1 MGMGVVLLAV
11 HQCSHVFD
19 QASRGVT
26 KLFWGYFMDKQNLP
40 LTRGKTWIYHKRKSI
55 VLSSLLPGGKYVDR
69 GSAVG
74 STPMFTCF

>member
-11 HQCSHVFD
+11 PQCSHSFD

-26 KLFWGYFMDKQNLP
+26 QLLRGYFSNKQNLP
-40 LTRGKTWIYHKRKSI
+40 LSRGETWSYHERKLI
-55 VLSSLLPGGKYVDR
+55 VLSSVLPGGKYGDG